1 MVVNSIGSTCNS
13 LLEHIRDS
21 GLKFS
26 CQETPFL
33 LYITVRKSFSKI
45 KTRNLSF
52 NPNDAPVQQHSDIDD
67 LRHEDETPPASILND
82 LLEEKETL
90 LRKLDTISLAL
101 NNVKILKQG

>member
-21 GLKFS
+21 GHNLS
-26 CQETPFL
+26 CQETPFS

-45 KTRNLSF
+45 RSRNLSF
-52 NPNDAPVQQHSDIDD
+52 NTNDAPVQQHSDIDD

-82 LLEEKETL
+82 LLEEKL
-90 LRKLDTISLAL
+90 C
-101 NNVKILKQG
+101 